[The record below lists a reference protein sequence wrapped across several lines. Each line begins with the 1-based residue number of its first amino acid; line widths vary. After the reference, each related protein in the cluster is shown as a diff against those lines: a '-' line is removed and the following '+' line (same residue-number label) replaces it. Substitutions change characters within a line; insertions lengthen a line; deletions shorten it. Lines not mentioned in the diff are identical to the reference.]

1 VYAKGNS
8 YSSNQALAY
17 YAFHELQELHL
28 KTLLKRRNKE
38 KKKRMLTLEKMMKWP
53 TSLWMKKKLMR
64 MELL

>member
-1 VYAKGNS
+1 MVKLGELLRRSLNAVYLGMMK
-8 YSSNQALAY
+8 
-17 YAFHELQELHL
+17 ELHL